1 MDNNK
6 NNIHLISSKEDV
18 EDDITYTCKITFI
31 DKSFEIIEN
40 KEKRESLAL
49 NAYEK
54 FLKYHTWKARAEK
67 ILEFISTSR

>member
-1 MDNNK
+1 MYEALNDECAMLVDSS
-6 NNIHLISSKEDV
+6 NIDEWEQAINEL
-18 EDDITYTCKITFI
+18 
-31 DKSFEIIEN
+31 IEN